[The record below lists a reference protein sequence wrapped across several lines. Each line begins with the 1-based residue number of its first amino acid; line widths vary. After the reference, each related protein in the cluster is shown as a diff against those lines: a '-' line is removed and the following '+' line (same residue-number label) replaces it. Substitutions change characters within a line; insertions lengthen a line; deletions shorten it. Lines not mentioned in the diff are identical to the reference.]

1 MILCYPAYKGNA
13 KLWWHFAIDS
23 VLEEQVRKKNRTWTW
38 EYIKEHR
45 ELCKTYADAHK
56 ERCASKKPSATVEAT
71 CSIAEQKLDLFNLI
85 LIRKRIQLEVDR
97 LRQEEETKK
106 ESGSKSAWF
115 GGWFGR
121 GKKEEER
128 TDIEKSIQAAM
139 TPEEKKKLHKAIGYE
154 DNMAPLELPEHY
166 EAVHMRFTLKA
177 LEIGLYDDS
186 KYGKTYDHGASDW
199 HSLQTLMLVKLNMT
213 TCTVKQ
219 RPAAS
224 ALKYKS
230 YNYIVFPCNN
240 CSVL

>member
-1 MILCYPAYKGNA
+1 M
-13 KLWWHFAIDS
+13 
-23 VLEEQVRKKNRTWTW
+23 RKKNRSWTW
-38 EYIKEHR
+38 ENIREHR
-45 ELCKTYADAHK
+45 ELCKTYAEAHK

-106 ESGSKSAWF
+106 GSDSKSTWF

-121 GKKEEER
+121 GKKEDDR
-128 TDIEKSIQAAM
+128 TVLEMSIQAAM

-166 EAVHMRFTLKA
+166 EAVHMKFTLEA

-186 KYGKTYDHGASDW
+186 EYCKTYGRGSFDLK
-199 HSLQTLMLVKLNMT
+199 SLQTLMLLKLNMT
-213 TCTVKQ
+213 TCSVKQ

-224 ALKYKS
+224 ALK
-230 YNYIVFPCNN
+230 
-240 CSVL
+240 